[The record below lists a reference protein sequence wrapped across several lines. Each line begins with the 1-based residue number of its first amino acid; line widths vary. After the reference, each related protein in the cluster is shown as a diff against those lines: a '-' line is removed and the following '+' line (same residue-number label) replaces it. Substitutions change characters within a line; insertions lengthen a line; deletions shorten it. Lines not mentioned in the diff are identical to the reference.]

1 VKGLLAEAAEIRM
14 TLPESKVKL
23 PALNKL
29 ARVLDYSF
37 AGASAL
43 ALESELL
50 CFLPAFV
57 YLAKMPPPLPSEFR
71 NDPGP
76 RPLLFALLAP
86 SQYFDGSARKK
97 LREAVK
103 AAVLTPSCAGVS
115 RRAHLLSELSSAM
128 SPRPVVKA
136 TGGLH
141 KGSTLAAL
149 AVFKKSALLL
159 LDFLGFSEW
168 ALFLCGPLLIG
179 PLQRKELGICAPSL
193 LPTTRQLAG
202 RPRFKSQLKELGDS
216 LDSAVSAAVL
226 G

>member
-1 VKGLLAEAAEIRM
+1 M
-14 TLPESKVKL
+14 
-23 PALNKL
+23 PA
-29 ARVLDYSF
+29 S
-37 AGASAL
+37 
-43 ALESELL
+43 
-50 CFLPAFV
+50 
-57 YLAKMPPPLPSEFR
+57 LPSEFR

-86 SQYFDGSARKK
+86 SQYFDGIAKKK

-103 AAVLTPSCAGVS
+103 AAILTPSFAGVS
-115 RRAHLLSELSSAM
+115 RRANLLSELSSAM

-141 KGSTLAAL
+141 KGNTLAAL

-179 PLQRKELGICAPSL
+179 PLQRAILTGCLLLAHCALHALALGQF
-193 LPTTRQLAG
+193 TTQKPLFGLA
-202 RPRFKSQLKELGDS
+202 
-216 LDSAVSAAVL
+216 
-226 G
+226 